1 MSLLV
6 DIEKDTFY
14 IQGIEKGIKKGKQEG
29 IQEGIE
35 KGSQAAQRKMIINLI
50 NKLGLDDKMISEL
63 TDAPLKLIRS
73 IRKEIQK

>member
-14 IQGIEKGIKKGKQEG
+14 IQGIKKG
-29 IQEGIE
+29 IQEGVE

-63 TDAPLKLIRS
+63 TDVPVKVIRS